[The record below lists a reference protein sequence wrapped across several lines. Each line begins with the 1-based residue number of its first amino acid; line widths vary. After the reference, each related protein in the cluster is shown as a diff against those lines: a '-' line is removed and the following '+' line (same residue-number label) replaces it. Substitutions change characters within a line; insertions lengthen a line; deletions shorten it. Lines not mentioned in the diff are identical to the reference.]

1 MRWKIVDHNIGTY
14 NPGFV
19 HENILSYCK
28 FTIQDP
34 ADFVGSGYD
43 LNYEHRIVWS

>member
-1 MRWKIVDHNIGTY
+1 MRWKIVGHNIGTY
-14 NPGFV
+14 DPGFG

-28 FTIQDP
+28 FTFKDP
-34 ADFVGSGYD
+34 ADFVGSGHD